1 MFSTLHKQT
10 NNTVKHALASISTY
24 EWKRNE
30 MVLMYQHAVAINY
43 CRLGHGNILQQK
55 RKWCTIM

>member
-55 RKWCTIM
+55 RK